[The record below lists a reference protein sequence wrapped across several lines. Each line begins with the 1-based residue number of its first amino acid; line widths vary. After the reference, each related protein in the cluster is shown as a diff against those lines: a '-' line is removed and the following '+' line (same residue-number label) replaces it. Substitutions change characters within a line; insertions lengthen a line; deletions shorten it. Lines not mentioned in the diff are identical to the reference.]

1 MKRRWTVA
9 IATTALWVGAPV
21 EAQGIPVFDGTS
33 YAQILTQ
40 VSTAAKQLTQLQQT
54 YTQLQT
60 TYNTLQSTYNSFSK
74 ITNAAGVAAALNQ
87 SAVRNLLPPEISS
100 MATLLS
106 GNTSATGAI
115 GTLAKQFQQQYALP
129 ATAAD
134 GTAFPGSVNEAYANY
149 LATVN
154 GGAANLLAVGS
165 NTLSISNQRTSGL
178 TDLQNQISSAK
189 DPKDAMDLSVRAS
202 VENAQ
207 ATNDLIKL
215 QAIQLSQ
222 AAQSD
227 MLLKQYWASRSR
239 SANAAL
245 ATAASQFQQ

>member
-1 MKRRWTVA
+1 MRLRFRAA
-9 IATTALWVGAPV
+9 IAAATLWLATPAS
-21 EAQGIPVFDGTS
+21 AQGIPVYDGQS
-33 YAQILTQ
+33 YLQLVAQLTN
-40 VSTAAKQLTQLQQT
+40 AGKQLTQLQQT
-54 YTQLQT
+54 YSQ
-60 TYNTLQSTYNSFSK
+60 LQSTYNSFSK
-74 ITNAAGVAAALNQ
+74 ITNVASVASLLNN
-87 SAVRNLLPPEISS
+87 SAVRNILPPEVGS

-106 GNTSATGAI
+106 GNSSATGAI

-134 GTAFPGSVNEAYANY
+134 GTAYSGSVNDAYASY
-149 LATVN
+149 LSAVN
-154 GGAANLLAVGS
+154 GGAANMMALGS
-165 NTLSISNQRTSGL
+165 NTLAIGTQRTTGL

-189 DPKDAMDLSVRAS
+189 DPKDALDLNVRAT

-222 AAQSD
+222 QAQSD
-227 MLLKQYWASRSR
+227 LLLKQYWASRSR

-245 ATAASQFQQ
+245 AVAAGQFQQ